1 MKALLL
7 FAVCSAVTWGQ
18 GRYQVE
24 DEAQLIVL
32 RDNAAGIE
40 AAVAPQ
46 AGGEL
51 SSYRVRR
58 KGEWLELLYHAR
70 DYSPNQGFA
79 GKGPVLWPAVGAQYP
94 VGEPPKQSC
103 GMGSVVV
110 AGKTYPMP
118 CHGFARTLPWKQVSR
133 SANNSGARVTV
144 ELSDSDR
151 TRQFYPYTFRLDA
164 IYELAG
170 GHLTI
175 DYVTTSD
182 PVNQQPMI
190 FAIGNHIAF
199 KIPFIAGTNPAD
211 MTIRTPNT
219 IQLLRGANGLPN
231 GENKV
236 NSFDHARR
244 LGDFDSSVALPL
256 AGYPSTPYALLS
268 DPQGLGVRVG
278 QQSSALL
285 PEPLDRFHLYGGP
298 KVGYFCPEP
307 WFGLINSLN
316 TGQGAVT
323 LRPGDK
329 FTWRIE
335 LSTEVPPPDLSK
347 ASPGVERVAG
357 GFGFTEGPVWTHA
370 NELIFSD
377 LYNSRVM
384 KWSGTGA
391 PVIYRNFSNTTNG
404 NSMDME
410 GRLYSCVRD
419 KQAIMRQEK
428 DGKLTV
434 IASAW
439 KGNAL
444 NSPNDIVVR
453 RDGHVY
459 FSDPISKGVLAPQKI
474 GFAGVFHVSPSGEIS
489 LVTNKLPRPNGVAI
503 TPDGKTLY
511 VADSSEHT
519 IYAFDLDEKGSAT
532 NQRVAISDIP
542 GTPDGLRVAEN
553 GNLYVA
559 CKGIGIYS
567 PRGEL
572 RQMIEFPET
581 PTNCTFGGPDLRTLY
596 VTASTS
602 IYRVSIPDRGALLY

>member
-1 MKALLL
+1 MKPLVLIVSCSLVAL
-7 FAVCSAVTWGQ
+7 GQ
-18 GRYQVE
+18 SRYEVH
-24 DEAQLIVL
+24 DEAPLVVL
-32 RDNAAGIE
+32 RDNVAGVE

-58 KGEWLELLYHAR
+58 NGEWIELIYHAR

-94 VGEPPKQSC
+94 VDQSPKQSC
-103 GMGSVVV
+103 GMGSFAVG
-110 AGKTYPMP
+110 GKTYPMP
-118 CHGFARTLPWKQVSR
+118 CHGFARTLPWKEVAR
-133 SANNSGARVTV
+133 SATNSGARVTV
-144 ELSDSDR
+144 ELRDSEQ
-151 TRQFYPYTFRLDA
+151 TRHDYPYTFKLDA
-164 IYELAG
+164 IFELAG

-175 DYVTTSD
+175 DYVTASD
-182 PVNQQPMI
+182 ATNTQPMI
-190 FAIGNHIAF
+190 FSIGNHIAF

-219 IQLLRGANGLPN
+219 TQLLRGENGLPN
-231 GENKV
+231 GQSKE
-236 NSFDHARR
+236 NSFDNATR
-244 LGDFDSSVALPL
+244 LGDFDASVALPL

-268 DPQGLGVRVG
+268 DPQGLAVRVA

-316 TGQGAVT
+316 TKQGAIT
-323 LRPGDK
+323 LKPGENFK
-329 FTWRIE
+329 WRIE

-347 ASPGVERVAG
+347 ASRGVERVAG
-357 GFGFTEGPVWTHA
+357 GFAFTEGPVWTHENA
-370 NELIFSD
+370 LIFSD

-384 KWSGTGA
+384 KWNGAGA
-391 PVIYRNFSNTTNG
+391 PEIYRNFSNTTNG
-404 NSMDME
+404 NSMDAE

-428 DGKLTV
+428 NGSLTV
-434 IASAW
+434 IASKW
-439 KGNAL
+439 KGNGL

-453 RDGHVY
+453 RDGQVY
-459 FSDPISKGVLAPQKI
+459 FSDPVSKGVLAPQKI

-489 LVTNKLPRPNGVAI
+489 LVTDKLPRPNGVAL

-511 VADSSEHT
+511 IADSSERK
-519 IYAFDLDEKGSAT
+519 IYAFDLDAKGNTT

-542 GTPDGLRVAEN
+542 GTPDGLRVAAN
-553 GNLYVA
+553 GNLYIA
-559 CKGIGIYS
+559 CKGVGIYTS
-567 PRGEL
+567 AGKL
-572 RQMIEFPET
+572 LGMIDFPET
-581 PTNCTFGGPDLRTLY
+581 PTNVTFGGPDLKMLY

-602 IYRVSIPDRGALLY
+602 IYRVPIPDQGVLLY

>member
-1 MKALLL
+1 MKTLLI
-7 FAVCSAVTWGQ
+7 FSACCLAACAQ
-18 GRYQVE
+18 SRYEVGN
-24 DEAQLIVL
+24 DAQFVIL
-32 RDNAAGIE
+32 RDNTAGVE

-51 SSYRVRR
+51 SSFRVRR
-58 KGEWLELLYHAR
+58 RGEWIELLYHAR

-94 VGEPPKQSC
+94 VDKPPSKSC
-103 GMGSVVV
+103 GMGSFVV

-118 CHGFARTLPWKQVSR
+118 CHGFARTLPWKEISR
-133 SANNSGARVTV
+133 SATNGSARVTV
-144 ELSDSDR
+144 ELRDSEQ
-151 TRQFYPYTFRLDA
+151 TRQYYPYTFKLNA
-164 IYELAG
+164 IYELAA

-175 DYVTTSD
+175 DYVTVSD
-182 PVNQQPMI
+182 PGNTQPMI
-190 FAIGNHIAF
+190 FSIGNHIAF
-199 KIPFIAGTNPAD
+199 KIPFVEGTNPAD

-219 IQLLRGANGLPN
+219 TQLLRGANGLPN
-231 GENKV
+231 GESKE
-236 NSFDHARR
+236 NSFDKPRR
-244 LGDFDSSVALPL
+244 LGDFDASVALPL

-268 DPQGLGVRVG
+268 DPQGLAVRLG

-285 PEPLDRFHLYGGP
+285 PEPLDRFHLYGGA

-316 TGQGAVT
+316 TKQGAVT
-323 LRPGDK
+323 LKPGEK

-335 LSTEVPPPDLSK
+335 LSTEVPPPDLTK

-370 NELIFSD
+370 GELIFSD

-384 KWSGTGA
+384 KWNGTGA
-391 PVIYRNFSNTTNG
+391 PAVYRNFSNTTNG
-404 NSMDME
+404 NSMDPE

-428 DGKLTV
+428 NGKLTM
-434 IASAW
+434 IASEW

-444 NSPNDIVVR
+444 NSPNDVVVR
-453 RDGHVY
+453 RDGQVY

-474 GFAGVFHVSPSGEIS
+474 GFAGVYHVTPSGEMFV
-489 LVTNKLPRPNGVAI
+489 VTDKLPRPNGVAL

-511 VADSSEHT
+511 VADSSERK
-519 IYAFDLDEKGSAT
+519 IYAFDLDEKGSAS
-532 NQRVAISDIP
+532 NQHVAISDVP
-542 GTPDGLRVAEN
+542 GTPDGLRVAAN

-559 CKGIGIYS
+559 CKGIGIYT
-567 PRGEL
+567 PTGKL
-572 RQMIEFPET
+572 LQMIDFPET
-581 PTNCTFGGPDLRTLY
+581 PTNCTFGGADLRTLY

-602 IYRVSIPDRGALLY
+602 IYRVPIPDRGSLLY